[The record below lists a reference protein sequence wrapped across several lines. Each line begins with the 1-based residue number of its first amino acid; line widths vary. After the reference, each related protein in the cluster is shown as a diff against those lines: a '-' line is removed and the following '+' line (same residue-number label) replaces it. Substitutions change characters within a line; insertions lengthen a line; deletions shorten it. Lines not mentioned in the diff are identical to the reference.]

1 MKDGEEV
8 CGHGWEFSQIDGEG
22 EKTYVCGCPDEGGQE
37 VVYSGS
43 AVAEPTRN
51 KVKQTIYPGKALKKR
66 KSFASPA
73 WRPLKTCVSESCVKT
88 SYAADDVDE
97 EACKKTCKV
106 RPGEMCF

>member
-22 EKTYVCGCPDEGGQE
+22 EKTYVCGCPDAGGQE
-37 VVYSGS
+37 VFGLQLGS
-43 AVAEPTRN
+43 CRADQ
-51 KVKQTIYPGKALKKR
+51 KQTIYLGKALKKR